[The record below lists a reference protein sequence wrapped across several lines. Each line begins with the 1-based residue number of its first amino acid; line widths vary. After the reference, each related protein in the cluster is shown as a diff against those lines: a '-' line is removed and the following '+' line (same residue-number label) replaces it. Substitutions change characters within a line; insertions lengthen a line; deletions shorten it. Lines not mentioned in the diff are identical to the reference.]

1 MQAEAMSQRTL
12 CLDVGDKRV
21 GIAVSDPFGKT
32 ALGVTTLERG
42 AFKKDCKK
50 ILDLV
55 QNYSCATIV
64 IGLPLDMEN
73 QEGPQAKKV
82 RFFAEGLE
90 KFLNEK
96 GRSIILK
103 LYDES
108 FSTKGACEVLL
119 ESNTSRQKRKK
130 IIDQLAAQQI
140 LQDYLDAS
148 HD

>member
-1 MQAEAMSQRTL
+1 MSQRIL

-32 ALGVTTLERG
+32 ALGVTTLKRG
-42 AFKKDCKK
+42 TFKKDCQK
-50 ILDLV
+50 ILDLARH
-55 QNYSCATIV
+55 YSCATIV
-64 IGLPLDMEN
+64 IGLPLNMED

-90 KFLNEK
+90 KFLKEK
-96 GRSIILK
+96 GQPIILK

-108 FSTKGACEVLL
+108 FSSKEALTVLL
-119 ESNTSRQKRKK
+119 QSNTGRQKRKK

-140 LQDYLDAS
+140 LQDYLDDS